1 MLFRSA
7 ASTSNSPVLD
17 IFSVTV
23 ATIQSNSISLPI
35 TIEIRE
41 NETVETLGLIDIGA
55 GGQFI
60 DQEYVEEMK
69 LKTSL
74 LEKPHLARNVDG
86 TKNKQG
92 KITSFVKLKLDIN
105 GKKIE
110 TRLLVTGLGKQRI
123 ILGFP
128 WLNEHNPEINW
139 KTSEFK
145 W

>member
-1 MLFRSA
+1 M
-7 ASTSNSPVLD
+7 SNSPVLD

-41 NETVETLGLIDIGA
+41 NETVETLGLIDSGA

-74 LEKPHLARNVDG
+74 LEKPLLARNVDG
-86 TKNKQG
+86 KKKQTRKNH
-92 KITSFVKLKLDIN
+92 FVC
-105 GKKIE
+105 GIE
-110 TRLLVTGLGKQRI
+110 TQ
-123 ILGFP
+123 
-128 WLNEHNPEINW
+128 H
-139 KTSEFK
+139 
-145 W
+145 